1 MVRSCRLF
9 VAVGLCGLYAPAVQ
23 AKPPRPGE
31 DLVRADRATLDALY
45 TGATVGT
52 VPSGFLPG
60 RAIPEPGSRNTVRR
74 SNLIGLLWKGKVFT
88 EGQMINRL
96 AGGLEAVTASVY
108 VGESWLDGKP
118 SLILDYAGSKRFGD
132 VRDEMREI
140 APGVYLGLTYVRK
153 CPQPKLATYFVLDAR
168 TPCRPCCGR

>member
-1 MVRSCRLF
+1 MLRFSVLF
-9 VAVGLCGLYAPAVQ
+9 VAAGLCGLYASPVQ
-23 AKPPRPGE
+23 AKPPRPGD

-45 TGATVGT
+45 TRATVGAI
-52 VPSGFLPG
+52 PSGFLPG

-96 AGGLEAVTASVY
+96 AGGREAVTARVS

-140 APGVYLGLTYVRK
+140 APGLYLGLTYLRK
-153 CPQPKLATYFVLDAR
+153 CPGPKLAMYFVLDAR
-168 TPCRPCCGR
+168 TTCCR